1 MARASKPIALTT
13 GARTKEEIQAREEAE
28 KRFKGEDDL
37 VYQCPSDLI
46 TPREKQLYMFLVN
59 QLKNSGILNNLD
71 IEILKSTVFC
81 IIQMNEANDNI
92 RKNGTVVIDD
102 NGKMYK
108 NPATTVYKDYH
119 AMFITNSIRIGLT
132 PSDRSKLAILD
143 VQNKEK
149 EEDPLLKILGTQE

>member
-1 MARASKPIALTT
+1 MAMASKPIALCS

-28 KRFKGEDDL
+28 KRFKGEDNL
-37 VYQCPSDLI
+37 VYQVPSELDEQ
-46 TPREKQLYMFLVN
+46 EKELYLFLVE

-81 IIQMNEANDNI
+81 IIQMNKANDHI
-92 RKNGTVVIDD
+92 RKHGATLEDGT
-102 NGKMYK
+102 GKLYK
-108 NPATTVYKDYH
+108 NPNTNIYKDYH
-119 AMFITNSIRIGLT
+119 SMFITNSIRLGLT

-149 EEDPLLKILGTQE
+149 EEDPLLKILNM